1 MNYDFDRVIN
11 RRGGDSLKWNIDVNQ
26 IPMWYADADVA
37 SAPGISA
44 ALVARA
50 EHGVY
55 GYAQEPAAL
64 RTIIVERMR
73 RLYGWHILPEDIVP
87 VPGII
92 PGFNLA
98 SRAFGAPGAGVV
110 VQAPTFYPISRDVA
124 LHDMIAQHAPLRR
137 FVVAQNVHFAYDPIA
152 FEAAFDERT
161 TIATLCLPHNPTGL
175 VFGRDELL
183 HMAQTCVDRQVVICS
198 DEIHCDIRLDG
209 GVHIPIASLSE
220 TIAQQCVTLMSPSKA
235 FNIPGLV
242 VGFAI
247 IQNPELRERY
257 VRAQSGMIPH
267 PSAFSYAATL
277 AAYESGDDWLVQA
290 NAYYAANRDYALAYI
305 QQHIPQ
311 LRCTIPAAT
320 YLLWIDA
327 RELRLSCSV
336 RDFFARNGVALGD
349 GTPFGGDSEGF
360 VRMTLACPR
369 LLLEQGL
376 DAMRA
381 AIASL

>member
-1 MNYDFDRVIN
+1 
-11 RRGGDSLKWNIDVNQ
+11 
-26 IPMWYADADVA
+26 
-37 SAPGISA
+37 
-44 ALVARA
+44 
-50 EHGVY
+50 
-55 GYAQEPAAL
+55 
-64 RTIIVERMR
+64 MR

-124 LHDMIAQHAPLRR
+124 LHDMVAQEAPLRR
-137 FVVAQNVHFAYDPIA
+137 FVDARNVYFSYDPNV
-152 FEAAFDERT
+152 FEAAFDDQSK
-161 TIATLCLPHNPTGL
+161 IATVCHPHNPTGH

-183 HMAQTCVDRQVVICS
+183 HMAQTCVDRRVVICS
-198 DEIHCDIRLDG
+198 DEIHCDIRLDAS
-209 GVHIPIASLSE
+209 VHIPIASLSD

-247 IQNPELRERY
+247 IQNPRLRERY

-267 PSAFSYAATL
+267 PNAFAYAATL
-277 AAYESGDDWLVQA
+277 AAYQEGDAWLAQA
-290 NAYYAANRDYALAYI
+290 NVYYAANRDYALAYV
-305 QQHIPQ
+305 QQHMPQ
-311 LRCTIPAAT
+311 LRCTIPMAT

-327 RELRLSCSV
+327 RELKLPGSV
-336 RDFFARNGVALGD
+336 RDFFARYGVALGD
-349 GTPFGGDSEGF
+349 GTPFGGESEGF

-369 LLLEQGL
+369 SVLAQAL
-376 DAMRA
+376 DAMRVA
-381 AIASL
+381 VATL

>member
-1 MNYDFDRVIN
+1 MNYDFDRVID
-11 RRGGDSLKWNIDVNQ
+11 RRGGDSLKWNIDAAQ

-37 SAPGISA
+37 SPPAVID
-44 ALVARA
+44 ALIARA
-50 EHGVY
+50 QHGVY

-124 LHDMIAQHAPLRR
+124 LHDMIPQHAPLRR
-137 FVVAQNVHFAYDPIA
+137 SVDALNVHFAYDPIA

-161 TIATLCLPHNPTGL
+161 KIATLCHPHNPTGL

-183 HMAQTCVDRQVVICS
+183 HMAQTCVNRQVVICS

-209 GVHIPIASLSE
+209 GEHIPIASLSE

-242 VGFAI
+242 VGYAI
-247 IQNPELRERY
+247 IQNPQLRERY

-267 PSAFSYAATL
+267 PSAFAYAATI
-277 AAYESGDDWLVQA
+277 AAYQSGDAWLAQA
-290 NAYYAANRDYALAYI
+290 NAYYAVNLDYALVYI
-305 QQHIPQ
+305 RQHIPQ

-327 RELRLSCSV
+327 RELQLPGSV

-349 GTPFGGDSEGF
+349 GTPFGGESEGF

-369 LLLEQGL
+369 SVLAQAL

-381 AIASL
+381 AIASQ

>member
-1 MNYDFDRVIN
+1 MIYDFDRVIN

-26 IPMWYADADVA
+26 IPMWYADADFA
-37 SAPGISA
+37 SAPSISA
-44 ALVARA
+44 ALIARA
-50 EHGVY
+50 AHGVY
-55 GYAQEPAAL
+55 GYAQEPVSL
-64 RTIIVERMR
+64 RTMIVQRMR

-137 FVVAQNVHFAYDPIA
+137 SVDTTNVHFAYDPVA

-161 TIATLCLPHNPTGL
+161 KIATLCLPHNPTGL

-209 GVHIPIASLSE
+209 GIHIPIASLSE
-220 TIAQQCVTLMSPSKA
+220 TIAQQCVTLMSPSKS

-247 IQNPELRERY
+247 IQNPALRERY

-267 PSAFSYAATL
+267 PTAFSYAATL
-277 AAYESGDDWLVQA
+277 AAYESGDEWLVQA
-290 NAYYAANRDYALAYI
+290 NAYYAANRDYALAYLR
-305 QQHIPQ
+305 QHIPQ

-327 RELRLSCSV
+327 RELRLSGSV

-369 LLLEQGL
+369 LLLEQAL

-381 AIASL
+381 AVASL